1 MSTTIDLRS
10 DTVTKPTL
18 EMREVMNRAV
28 TGDDVFAEDPEI
40 NELQDRCASMFGME
54 AGLYCPSGT
63 MTNQIAISVHTSK
76 GDEVICDKLSHVY
89 NYEGGGIARL
99 AGASVK
105 LLNGD
110 RGRFTA
116 QDVMDSINP
125 DDSHYANTSLVCLED
140 TCNKGGGA
148 VWDLSQIKSVS
159 VVSRENGLGVHLD
172 GARVWNSLVARG
184 IHNNLKATKEYGS
197 HFDSISL
204 CLSKGLGCPVGS
216 VLIGSKEFIANAHRT
231 RKVFGG
237 GMRQAGIIAA
247 AGIYALD
254 YHIDRLAEDHVKAKR
269 LGEAALNHPC
279 VKSYSSI
286 DTNIVILH
294 LDEGV
299 DSHELVDSWGDKG
312 VLCFPFSKSSIRFVT
327 HHDVTDAQ
335 VDIAAQ
341 LICEK

>member
-1 MSTTIDLRS
+1 MIDLRS
-10 DTVTKPTL
+10 DTVTRPTPA
-18 EMREVMNRAV
+18 MRLAMNSAV
-28 TGDDVFAEDPEI
+28 TGDDVFQEDPEI
-40 NELQDRCASMFGME
+40 NNLQEKCAKMFGME
-54 AGLYCPSGT
+54 AGLFCPSGT
-63 MTNQIAISVHTSK
+63 MTNQIAISVHTSR
-76 GDEVICDKLSHVY
+76 GDEVICDELSHVY

-105 LLNGD
+105 LMRGD

-116 QDVMDSINP
+116 ADVLGAINP

-148 VWDLSQIKSVS
+148 VWDLGQIASVS
-159 VVSRENGLGVHLD
+159 KAARDNGLAVHLD
-172 GARVWNSLVARG
+172 GARLWNALVARG
-184 IHNNLKATKEYGS
+184 IHNDPEACAQYGS

-216 VLIGSKEFIANAHRT
+216 VLVGSKDFIAQAHRQ

-254 YHIDRLAEDHVKAKR
+254 NHIDRLAEDNKNAR
-269 LGEAALNHPC
+269 ALGDAALQYPG

-299 DSHELVDSWGDKG
+299 DSSKVVEKWGQLG
-312 VLCFPFSKSSIRFVT
+312 IHCFPFSKSSIRFVT
-327 HHDVTDAQ
+327 HLDLTNEQIEQACS
-335 VDIAAQ
+335 
-341 LICEK
+341 LLCGK

>member
-1 MSTTIDLRS
+1 MSTIIDLRS

-18 EMREVMNRAV
+18 EMREAMNRAV

-148 VWDLSQIKSVS
+148 VWDLGQIKSVS
-159 VVSRENGLGVHLD
+159 SVSRENGLGVHLD

-216 VLIGSKEFIANAHRT
+216 VLIGSKEFIAKAHRT

-335 VDIAAQ
+335 VEIAAQ